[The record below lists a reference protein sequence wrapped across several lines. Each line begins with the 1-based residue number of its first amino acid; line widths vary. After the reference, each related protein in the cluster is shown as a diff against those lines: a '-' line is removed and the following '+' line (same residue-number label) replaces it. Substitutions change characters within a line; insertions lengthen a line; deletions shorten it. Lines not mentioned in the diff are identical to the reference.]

1 MASIYPAS
9 PAFPAQRLKPLR
21 VLSNAEIAPDLFL
34 LRFER
39 DGRSFVPGQ
48 FLAVGLPGEAHRREY
63 SIYSGDTDDF
73 FEILFRRMPEG
84 YLTLRLAE
92 LRPGDSVMAEGPE
105 GNFTLPGVHQQPG
118 LLKPAES
125 AGELLLV
132 ATGTG
137 ISPFHCYARSY
148 PYLSFRL
155 LHGVRTNAERAD
167 PAEYGG
173 NYVACVSQEAGGDY
187 PGRVTAYLKERL
199 QAQPLSPTT
208 HCFLCGNCD
217 MIYEVY
223 ALLHRHGISLDRL
236 HTEVYF

>member
-1 MASIYPAS
+1 M
-9 PAFPAQRLKPLR
+9 
-21 VLSNAEIAPDLFL
+21 LSNTETAPDLFL

-39 DGRSFVPGQ
+39 AGRSFVPGQ

-63 SIYSGDTDDF
+63 SIYSAAEDEF
-73 FEILFRRMPEG
+73 FEILFRRIPEG
-84 YLTLRLAE
+84 YLTIRLAE

-105 GNFTLPGVHQQPG
+105 GNFTLPDAHQQPG
-118 LLKPAES
+118 MLKPAES
-125 AGELLLV
+125 AGALLLV

-137 ISPFHCYARSY
+137 ISPFHCFARSY
-148 PYLSFRL
+148 PDLSFRL
-155 LHGVRTNAERAD
+155 LHGVGTKAERAD
-167 PAEYGG
+167 SAEYDG
-173 NYVACVSQEAGGDY
+173 NYVACVSREAGGDY
-187 PGRVTAYLKERL
+187 HGRVTAYLEEQL
-199 QAQPLSPTT
+199 EAQPLDSTT